1 MEKLIPISDIKMV
14 AEVELV
20 YKSKMKASD
29 RPVVKSSQDSERIL
43 RAHWDDTKIELQE
56 QFCVL
61 YLNRANKVLGI
72 YKLSIGGL
80 TGTVADPRLILAT
93 GLKLAACS
101 VILSHSHPSGN
112 LNPSNADIQLTSKIK
127 VAADYHDIKVLD
139 HIIIASEGFLS
150 FADKGLL

>member
-1 MEKLIPISDIKMV
+1 MRPINLQLPSPIKWSRKRSYF
-14 AEVELV
+14 L
-20 YKSKMKASD
+20 
-29 RPVVKSSQDSERIL
+29 SSFTSL
-43 RAHWDDTKIELQE
+43 AT
-56 QFCVL
+56 
-61 YLNRANKVLGI
+61 
-72 YKLSIGGL
+72 GGL

-93 GLKLAACS
+93 GLKLAAYS